1 LSIFHFIDK
10 KKCKCDNV
18 SLANLRDPWW
28 CVGSVKNIYWW
39 QHIYIYIS
47 KHRQIIF
54 YFFSLFYSNR
64 KREIERKNDGII
76 ISFYK
81 GKKKTRTS
89 KKKKK
94 KRKIASIVLI
104 NRMKTFAYEY
114 RYLRV
119 NRISDSINKNRLTK
133 NGT

>member
-1 LSIFHFIDK
+1 MLSIFHFIDK
-10 KKCKCDNV
+10 KNV
-18 SLANLRDPWW
+18 NVITCRWP
-28 CVGSVKNIYWW
+28 IYGIGDGVSAVSKTFTDGN
-39 QHIYIYIS
+39 IYIYRNIGKLS
-47 KHRQIIF
+47 SI
-54 YFFSLFYSNR
+54 FFSSLFHSNR
-64 KREIERKNDGII
+64 KRETGRKNDGII

-89 KKKKK
+89 KKKK

-119 NRISDSINKNRLTK
+119 NRISDSINKNRVMK
-133 NGT
+133 NDT